1 MERLGWDRIRTHNRK
16 LARYGREVVG
26 SVPGMVPIK
35 PEKDEQ
41 LFEAM
46 TLVQLPEGVADTEE
60 KARALQAR
68 FGEELRIEAV
78 PIAWNGRG
86 YLRLSAQ
93 VYNAPGE
100 YDRLAEGLP
109 RILDLKR

>member
-1 MERLGWDRIRTHNRK
+1 
-16 LARYGREVVG
+16 
-26 SVPGMVPIK
+26 MVPIM

-41 LFEAM
+41 LFDAM
-46 TLVQLPEGVADTEE
+46 TLVQLPDGVADTEE
-60 KARALQAR
+60 KARILQAR

-78 PIAWNGRG
+78 PIAWNGHG

-100 YDRLAEGLP
+100 YDRLAQGLP
-109 RILDLKR
+109 RALNDPR

>member
-1 MERLGWDRIRTHNRK
+1 
-16 LARYGREVVG
+16 
-26 SVPGMVPIK
+26 MVPIK
-35 PEKDEQ
+35 PEKDEE
-41 LFEAM
+41 LFDAM

-68 FGEELRIEAV
+68 FGEELQIEAV
-78 PIAWNGRG
+78 PIAWNGHG

-100 YDRLAEGLP
+100 YDQLAEGLP
-109 RILDLKR
+109 RALNHPR